1 MQPSSP
7 EASPL
12 DTRDTLGN
20 CSACLSCIMCK
31 GLQAMNRTFYIINGH
46 FRSGSARSSMPNL
59 LKIHT
64 KISHCSLVLF
74 SMGGHKNISS
84 WMGGGVIKISSGRWG
99 GGCKNIAG
107 VFSDIYDPPIP
118 KKMVAPLHG
127 SKWFSGVF
135 GSFVLTCYMEPSWFP
150 FSDL

>member
-1 MQPSSP
+1 
-7 EASPL
+7 
-12 DTRDTLGN
+12 
-20 CSACLSCIMCK
+20 
-31 GLQAMNRTFYIINGH
+31 
-46 FRSGSARSSMPNL
+46 
-59 LKIHT
+59 
-64 KISHCSLVLF
+64 
-74 SMGGHKNISS
+74 
-84 WMGGGVIKISSGRWG
+84 MGGGGGGGGCHTKFVLADR

-118 KKMVAPLHG
+118 KKMVAPLDG